1 MVAYTTGIVIAPM
14 RAQNPLM
21 PTYGTYSLAHSLW
34 TKESTYIVHGIAIS
48 NRVKSE
54 ISLESNHISS
64 ESIHHLR
71 QRRVNIKV
79 IFPSNILSCKSPE
92 VDLIKDDLIRFR
104 DLVESDN
111 TGDDGQCE
119 SCGP

>member
-1 MVAYTTGIVIAPM
+1 MVAYTTGIVIAPI
-14 RAQNPLM
+14 RAQNPRM

-34 TKESTYIVHGIAIS
+34 TKESTYIVDCVAIS

-54 ISLESNHISS
+54 ISLESNHVSS

-79 IFPSNILSCKSPE
+79 IFPSNILSCKSSK
-92 VDLIKDDLIRFR
+92 VNFIKDDLIRFR

-111 TGDDGQCE
+111 TSDNGQCK
-119 SCGP
+119 SCCP